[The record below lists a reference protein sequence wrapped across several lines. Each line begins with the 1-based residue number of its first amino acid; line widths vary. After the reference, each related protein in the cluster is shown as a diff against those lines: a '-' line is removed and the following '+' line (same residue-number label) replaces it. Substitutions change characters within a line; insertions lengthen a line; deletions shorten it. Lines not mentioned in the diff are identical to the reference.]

1 MKRQIFSLATAVFAL
16 AAAAQAETIRVAGN
30 FATDHS
36 SSVAMETFKQTLT
49 ELSGGEF
56 EVDLFPA
63 RQLGGAAE
71 NVQAVKLGAV
81 QIIWVGTAYLTR
93 TVPEL
98 EIVGLPFQFE
108 SREQAFKIVDGPVG
122 EALDEK
128 LATQSIT
135 SLGYMELGFRQMTN
149 SVRPIEKIEDISGL
163 KIRLQPNETH
173 LATFRALGAN
183 PLAMD
188 VNELYSALEQKVV
201 DGQENPF
208 SIIQVAGY
216 PEVQEHVS
224 NTGHFF
230 DFISVVANKDWY
242 DGLSEEKKG
251 WVTEAMNTAVV
262 EQRELAAEQDG
273 AALGKII
280 EMGMTY
286 TEVSPEFAA
295 ALRETVA
302 SVASETKAR
311 LDPALVELLDTEMS
325 ALSNLSQ

>member
-1 MKRQIFSLATAVFAL
+1 MKHQFFAL
-16 AAAAQAETIRVAGN
+16 ATSIFALTAAAQAETIRVAGN

-36 SSVAMETFKQTLT
+36 SSVAMETFAEKLT

-56 EVDLFPA
+56 EVNLFPA

-71 NVQAVKLGAV
+71 NVQAVKIGAV
-81 QIIWVGTAYLTR
+81 EIIWVGTAYLTR

-108 SREQAFKIVDGPVG
+108 SREQAFKVVDGPVG
-122 EALDEK
+122 DALDEK
-128 LATQSIT
+128 LAAQDIM

-149 SVRPIEKIEDISGL
+149 SVRPIEKIEDIAGL

-173 LATFRALGAN
+173 LATFRSLGAN

-216 PEVQEHVS
+216 PEVQEYVS

-230 DFISVVANKDWY
+230 DFISVVANKAWF
-242 DGLSEEKKG
+242 DGLSEEQQG
-251 WVTEAMNTAVV
+251 WVTEAMDTAVA
-262 EQRELAAEQDG
+262 EQRQLAAEQDG

-286 TEVSPEFAA
+286 TEVSPELAA
-295 ALRETVA
+295 DLRETV
-302 SVASETKAR
+302 SGVAAETKAR
-311 LDPALVELLDTEMS
+311 LDPKLVELLDSEMS
-325 ALSNLSQ
+325 AVSN

>member
-1 MKRQIFSLATAVFAL
+1 MKRQIFALATSVLAL
-16 AAAAQAETIRVAGN
+16 TAAAQADTIRVAGN

-36 SSVAMETFKQTLT
+36 SSVAMEIFADKLT
-49 ELSGGEF
+49 EVSGGEF
-56 EVDLFPA
+56 EVNLFPA

-81 QIIWVGTAYLTR
+81 EIIWVGTAYLTR

-108 SREQAFKIVDGPVG
+108 TREAAFKVVDGPVG
-122 EALDEK
+122 DALDEK
-128 LATQSIT
+128 LAAQDIM

-149 SVRPIEKIEDISGL
+149 SVRPIETLEDIAGL
-163 KIRLQPNETH
+163 KIRLQPNEAH

-188 VNELYSALEQKVV
+188 VNELYSALEQKVI

-216 PEVQEHVS
+216 PEVQEYVS

-230 DFISVVANKDWY
+230 DFISVVANKKWF
-242 DGLSEEKKG
+242 DGLSEEQQG
-251 WVTEAMNTAVV
+251 WVTEAMDTAVA
-262 EQRELAAEQDG
+262 EQRKLAAEQDG
-273 AALGKII
+273 AALAKII

-286 TEVSPEFAA
+286 TEVSPELAA
-295 ALRETVA
+295 DLRETVA
-302 SVASETKAR
+302 GVAAETKAR
-311 LDPALVELLDTEMS
+311 LDPALVELLDAEVAAMS
-325 ALSNLSQ
+325 N

>member
-149 SVRPIEKIEDISGL
+149 SVRPIEKIEDIAGL

-325 ALSNLSQ
+325 ALSTLSQ

>member
-1 MKRQIFSLATAVFAL
+1 MKHQLFAL
-16 AAAAQAETIRVAGN
+16 STSLVVLAGAAQAETIRVAGN

-36 SSVAMETFKQTLT
+36 SSVAMEIFAETLT

-56 EVDLFPA
+56 EVNLFPA

-93 TVPEL
+93 TVSEL
-98 EIVGLPFQFE
+98 EIVGLPFQFAN
-108 SREQAFKIVDGPVG
+108 REQAFRIVDGPVG
-122 EALDEK
+122 DALDEK
-128 LATQSIT
+128 LAAQDIV

-149 SVRPIEKIEDISGL
+149 SVRPIEKIGDIAGL

-201 DGQENPF
+201 DGQKNPF

-216 PEVQEHVS
+216 PEVQKYVS

-230 DFISVVANKDWY
+230 DFISVVAKKAWF
-242 DGLSEEKKG
+242 DGLSAEHQA
-251 WVTEAMNTAVV
+251 WVTEAMDTAVA
-262 EQRELAAEQDG
+262 EQRKLAAEQDG
-273 AALGKII
+273 SALGKII
-280 EMGMTY
+280 EMGMIY
-286 TEVSPEFAA
+286 TEVSPELAA

-302 SVASETKAR
+302 GVAAETKAR
-311 LDPALVELLDTEMS
+311 LDPALVDLLDAEM
-325 ALSNLSQ
+325 AAVSN

>member
-1 MKRQIFSLATAVFAL
+1 MKHHIFAL
-16 AAAAQAETIRVAGN
+16 ATSVIALSTAAQADTIRVAGN

-36 SSVAMETFKQTLT
+36 SSVAMETFADTLA
-49 ELSGGEF
+49 EVSGGAF
-56 EVDLFPA
+56 DVDLFPA

-71 NVQAVKLGAV
+71 NVQAVKIGAV
-81 QIIWVGTAYLTR
+81 EIIWVGTAYLTR

-98 EIVGLPFQFE
+98 EIIGLPFQFE
-108 SREQAFKIVDGPVG
+108 SREVAFDVVDGPVG
-122 EALDEK
+122 DALDEK
-128 LATQSIT
+128 LAAEDIT
-135 SLGYMELGFRQMTN
+135 SLGYMELGFRQLTN
-149 SVRPIEKIEDISGL
+149 SVRPIEKIEDIAGL

-188 VNELYSALEQKVV
+188 VNELYSALEQKVI

-216 PEVQEHVS
+216 PEVQEYVS

-230 DFISVVANKDWY
+230 DFISVVANKAWFD
-242 DGLSEEKKG
+242 DLSAEQQG
-251 WVTEAMNTAVV
+251 WVTEAMDAAVTS
-262 EQRELAAEQDG
+262 QRLLAAEQDG

-286 TEVSPEFAA
+286 SEVSPELGA
-295 ALRETVA
+295 ALRGAVA
-302 SVASETKAR
+302 GVAAETKAR
-311 LDPALVELLDTEMS
+311 IDPALVELLDAETAS
-325 ALSNLSQ
+325 ISN

>member
-1 MKRQIFSLATAVFAL
+1 MKRQIFALATSMIAL
-16 AAAAQAETIRVAGN
+16 SAAAQADTIRVAGN

-36 SSVAMETFKQTLT
+36 SSVAMEIFAEKLV
-49 ELSGGEF
+49 ELSGGDF
-56 EVDLFPA
+56 EVNLFPA

-81 QIIWVGTAYLTR
+81 EIIWVGTAYLTR

-108 SREQAFKIVDGPVG
+108 SREDAFKVVDGPVG
-122 EALDEK
+122 AALDEK
-128 LATQSIT
+128 LAAEDIM
-135 SLGYMELGFRQMTN
+135 SLGYMELGFRQLTN
-149 SVRPIEKIEDISGL
+149 SVRPIEQLEDIEGL

-188 VNELYSALEQKVV
+188 VNELYSALEQKVI

-216 PEVQEHVS
+216 PEVQEYVS

-230 DFISVVANKDWY
+230 DFISVVGNKAWF
-242 DGLSEEKKG
+242 DGLSAEQQG
-251 WVTEAMNTAVV
+251 WVTGAMDAAVA
-262 EQRELAAEQDG
+262 EQRKLAEEQDG
-273 AALGKII
+273 AALDKII

-286 TEVSPEFAA
+286 TEVSPELAA
-295 ALRETVA
+295 GLRAAVA
-302 SVASETKAR
+302 DVASETKAR
-311 LDPALVELLDTEMS
+311 LDPALVELLDAEIAS
-325 ALSNLSQ
+325 VSN